1 MSSTL
6 SELRRDYALAS
17 LARDSIDTDPFR
29 QFEHWFQEALKAEV
43 LEPNAMTLATVDAQ
57 GHPSAR
63 IVLLKRVDSNGFV
76 FFTNYQ
82 SSKGQQLAANPQAA
96 LVFFWKELERQVRI
110 EGRVEKISRAESER
124 YFQSRPR
131 GSQIGAAA
139 SNQSQVVANRT
150 VLETRF
156 QDLEARYA
164 EQDIPTPAHWGGYR
178 LTPDLLEFWQG
189 RRNRLHDRLRYRLLD
204 SGDWSIERLE
214 P

>member
-17 LARDSIDTDPFR
+17 LARDSIDADPFR

-63 IVLLKRVDSNGFV
+63 IVLLKSVDPTGFV

-82 SSKGQQLAANPQAA
+82 SNKGQQLAANPQAA

-110 EGRVEKISRAESER
+110 EGQVKKISRAESEH

-139 SNQSQVVANRT
+139 SNQSQVVANRAT
-150 VLETRF
+150 LEARF
-156 QDLEARYA
+156 QDLEARYG

-178 LTPDLLEFWQG
+178 LTPALLEFWQG

-204 SGDWSIERLE
+204 SGDWTIERLE

>member
-150 VLETRF
+150 VLEARF

>member
-63 IVLLKRVDSNGFV
+63 IVLLKSVDPAGFV

>member
-63 IVLLKRVDSNGFV
+63 IVLLKSVDPTGFV

-82 SSKGQQLAANPQAA
+82 SNKGQQLAANPQAA

>member
-63 IVLLKRVDSNGFV
+63 IVLLKSVDPAGFV

-178 LTPDLLEFWQG
+178 LTPSLLEFWQG

>member
-29 QFEHWFQEALKAEV
+29 HFEHWFQEALKAEV

-150 VLETRF
+150 VLEARF

>member
-63 IVLLKRVDSNGFV
+63 IVLLKSVDPAGFV

-156 QDLEARYA
+156 QDLEARYV

>member
-1 MSSTL
+1 
-6 SELRRDYALAS
+6 
-17 LARDSIDTDPFR
+17 
-29 QFEHWFQEALKAEV
+29 
-43 LEPNAMTLATVDAQ
+43 
-57 GHPSAR
+57 
-63 IVLLKRVDSNGFV
+63 
-76 FFTNYQ
+76 
-82 SSKGQQLAANPQAA
+82 
-96 LVFFWKELERQVRI
+96 LERQVRI

>member
-63 IVLLKRVDSNGFV
+63 IVLLKSVDSNGFV

>member
-63 IVLLKRVDSNGFV
+63 IVLLKRVDSNGVV